1 MESKSDVE
9 LAIQALEDTEKLE
22 VEYIKQLRMA
32 SLRLQNLQ
40 EDKNLESTLNEQNIY
55 HLSRKIEERTAGN
68 NKVNIHTATFQ
79 SNMNTL
85 KEVLPKKRE
94 NKGRQTSHETDSG
107 FGSVTSKVLNSN
119 VMSGIQDTN
128 PPRNEHQYCS
138 EAEGESDDRKE
149 NDRDSDTEC

>member
-94 NKGRQTSHETDSG
+94 NKG
-107 FGSVTSKVLNSN
+107 SKCKKKPELFLTIQVRLLINHFTII
-119 VMSGIQDTN
+119 GII
-128 PPRNEHQYCS
+128 
-138 EAEGESDDRKE
+138 
-149 NDRDSDTEC
+149 